1 MTDNTAQNQVDDMD
15 EAMDKSNNKRTGR
28 AADASRLD
36 INNLPDL
43 LTVREVADLLR
54 VSPLT
59 IKRWG
64 KRGKLPAIRINS
76 RGDRRYKKET
86 VLWMLGVDLSE
97 SDMAEA
103 GLE

>member
-1 MTDNTAQNQVDDMD
+1 MTNATTSAATNQATDQNQDQ
-15 EAMDKSNNKRTGR
+15 KRTGR
-28 AADASRLD
+28 AGDAAKLD
-36 INNLPDL
+36 INSLPDL

-86 VLWMLGVDLSE
+86 VLWMLGVSPE
-97 SDMAEA
+97 NE
-103 GLE
+103 E